1 MSELLLIVTIAG
13 QRAAFR
19 ASDVQSVIELDAIS
33 PVPRAPAHVVGISAL
48 RSRVIT
54 VIDCHCSLGL
64 ERANDSVAG
73 GQAVVVEYGG
83 HSYALQVDEARD
95 VTESL
100 GEAAPS
106 RTSPGEGWARVSTG
120 VVETAAGPF
129 LLLDTAA
136 LIAGPAL
143 SAAA

>member
-1 MSELLLIVTIAG
+1 MNELLLIVSIAG

-19 ASDVQSVIELDAIS
+19 ASDVQSVIELDTVS
-33 PVPRAPAHVVGISAL
+33 PVPRAPEHVVGISAL

-54 VIDCHCSLGL
+54 VIDCRSSLGL
-64 ERANDSVAG
+64 GQADKSPAG
-73 GQAVVVEYGG
+73 GQAVVVEFGG

-95 VTESL
+95 VTEAL

-136 LIAGPAL
+136 LIAGPAI
-143 SAAA
+143 AAAA